1 MYDLARHAEYVAPLR
16 EEIEGILATEGLGT
30 SALSKM
36 VKLDSFLKESIRCH
50 PTSASPSHGCQD

>member
-1 MYDLARHAEYVAPLR
+1 MYDLATHSEYVAPLR
-16 EEIEGILATEGLGT
+16 QEIEDLVATEGWST

-50 PTSASPSHGCQD
+50 PGGSSPSRGCQD